1 MTFIETIE
9 RFMGKKAILN
19 FVKMAKGD
27 VLTTYAD
34 ISKAQR
40 AIEYN
45 PQVSLKEGI
54 QKFVNWYKSAK

>member
-9 RFMGKKAILN
+9 RSLGKKAIIN
-19 FVKMAKGD
+19 FVEMAKGD

-40 AIEYN
+40 AIDYN
-45 PQVSLKEGI
+45 PQVSLKEGVH
-54 QKFVNWYKSAK
+54 KFVNWYKSAK

>member
-1 MTFIETIE
+1 M
-9 RFMGKKAILN
+9 N
-19 FVKMAKGD
+19 FYLDGRVYTND
-27 VLTTYAD
+27 FRYFFLTTYAD

-54 QKFVNWYKSAK
+54 QKFVNWYKYAK

>member
-1 MTFIETIE
+1 MTFIETTE

-19 FVKMAKGD
+19 FVEMAKGE

-40 AIEYN
+40 AID
-45 PQVSLKEGI
+45 
-54 QKFVNWYKSAK
+54 